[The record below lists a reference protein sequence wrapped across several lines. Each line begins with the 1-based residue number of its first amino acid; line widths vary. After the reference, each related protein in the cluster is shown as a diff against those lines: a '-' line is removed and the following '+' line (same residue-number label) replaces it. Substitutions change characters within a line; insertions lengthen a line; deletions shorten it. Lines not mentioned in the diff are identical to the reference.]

1 MLERFRTG
9 SATTFTDGWRECVLM
24 KTVRIAVAGLL
35 AVSLSVL
42 VLAASDKGKDN
53 NERGNRLRATLI
65 GYDEVPSVN
74 TPASGRFR
82 ARISDDGQ
90 SIDYTLTFSGIATA
104 VQQSHIHFAQ
114 KSVNGSIVV
123 WLCQGVLR
131 APAAVAALTPECPQ
145 EGTVTGTITSANVL
159 ASAATQQLPANRL
172 DAVIAAIRAGSAYAN
187 VHSATSGGGEIRGQI
202 KTDDDGDQ

>member
-1 MLERFRTG
+1 M
-9 SATTFTDGWRECVLM
+9 LM
-24 KTVRIAVAGLL
+24 KTLRIAVAGLL
-35 AVSLSVL
+35 ALSLSMVAL
-42 VLAASDKGKDN
+42 TASDKDKEDKD
-53 NERGNRLRATLI
+53 RGNRLRATLI

-82 ARISDDGQ
+82 ATISDDGQ
-90 SIDYTLTFSGIATA
+90 SIDYTLSFSGIVTA

-131 APAAVAALTPECPQ
+131 APAAVATLTPECPQ
-145 EGTVTGTITSANVL
+145 EGTVTGTITAANVL
-159 ASAATQQLPANRL
+159 ASAATQQLAANKL

-202 KTDDDGDQ
+202 KTDDDRDR

>member
-1 MLERFRTG
+1 
-9 SATTFTDGWRECVLM
+9 M
-24 KTVRIAVAGLL
+24 KTVRIAVAGFL
-35 AVSLSVL
+35 AVSLSML
-42 VLAASDKGKDN
+42 ALAASDRGKEDKDH
-53 NERGNRLRATLI
+53 GNRLRATLI

-90 SIDYTLTFSGIATA
+90 SIDYTLTFSGIVTP

-131 APAAVAALTPECPQ
+131 APASFTLRPSSPGVRPC
-145 EGTVTGTITSANVL
+145 
-159 ASAATQQLPANRL
+159 SAAYRCGVSRNDRGPAE
-172 DAVIAAIRAGSAYAN
+172 AGLYR
-187 VHSATSGGGEIRGQI
+187 RGVLLADF
-202 KTDDDGDQ
+202 K